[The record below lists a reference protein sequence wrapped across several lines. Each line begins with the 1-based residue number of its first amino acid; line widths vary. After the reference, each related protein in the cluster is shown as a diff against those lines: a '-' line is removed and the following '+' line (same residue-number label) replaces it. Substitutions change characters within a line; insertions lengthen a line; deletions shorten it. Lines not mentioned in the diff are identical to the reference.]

1 MERRTRLEVVHRRDV
16 LLGAAGAAA
25 FASLLALSGRALAQ
39 ASTPSA
45 ADLLKTI
52 HGDVKPAEAKVNL
65 DLPEI
70 AENGNTV
77 PFAVSVESPM
87 TDKDYVKA
95 VHVVATGNPRPEVAS
110 FGLTPL
116 SGKASVSS
124 RMRLGKTQ
132 DVIVVAEMSDGKFY
146 MGKRTV
152 KVTIGGC
159 GG

>member
-1 MERRTRLEVVHRRDV
+1 MQQMRLEIVHRRDV

-25 FASLLALSGRALAQ
+25 FASLLALGGRVLAQ
-39 ASTPSA
+39 DNPPSA
-45 ADLLKTI
+45 ADFLKTI
-52 HGDVKPAEAKVNL
+52 LGDAKPAEAKVNL

-77 PFAVSVESPM
+77 PFGVSVESPM
-87 TDKDYVKA
+87 TDQDYVKA

-110 FGLTPL
+110 FSLTPL
-116 SGKASVSS
+116 SGKASISS

-146 MGKRTV
+146 TGKRTV

>member
-1 MERRTRLEVVHRRDV
+1 MQQMRLEIVHRRDV

-25 FASLLALSGRALAQ
+25 FASLLALGGKVLAQ
-39 ASTPSA
+39 DNAPSA
-45 ADLLKTI
+45 ADFLKTVL
-52 HGDVKPAEAKVNL
+52 GDAKPAEAKVNL

-77 PFAVSVESPM
+77 PFGISVESPM
-87 TDKDYVKA
+87 TDQDYVKA

-110 FGLTPL
+110 FSLTPL
-116 SGKASVSS
+116 SGKASISS

-146 MGKRTV
+146 TGKRTV

>member
-1 MERRTRLEVVHRRDV
+1 MQQMRLEIVHRRDV

-25 FASLLALSGRALAQ
+25 FASLLALGGRVLAQ
-39 ASTPSA
+39 DNAPSA
-45 ADLLKTI
+45 ADFLKTI
-52 HGDVKPAEAKVNL
+52 LGDAKPAEAKVNL

-77 PFAVSVESPM
+77 PFGVSVESPM
-87 TDKDYVKA
+87 TDQDYVKA

-110 FGLTPL
+110 FSLTPL
-116 SGKASVSS
+116 SGKASISS

-146 MGKRTV
+146 TGKRTV